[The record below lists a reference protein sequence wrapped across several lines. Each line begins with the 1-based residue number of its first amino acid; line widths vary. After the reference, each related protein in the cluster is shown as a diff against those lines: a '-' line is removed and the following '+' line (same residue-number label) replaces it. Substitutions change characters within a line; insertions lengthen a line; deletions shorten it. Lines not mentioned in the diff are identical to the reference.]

1 MVIFSGTKVLYA
13 YTKITVALLSY
24 CSLRDKISF
33 CLFFF
38 FGNKANGYRKAK
50 DTEIWVLII

>member
-38 FGNKANGYRKAK
+38 
-50 DTEIWVLII
+50 W